1 MNVLIIDDQPDVVE
15 GMLSGINWTEL
26 QIKNVY
32 HAYDILRAKEIIL
45 KNIIN
50 IMLCDI
56 EMPLGSGLDLYE
68 WVAEFYPDIKCIFL
82 TSHEDF
88 SYAQKALR
96 LGSFDYLIQPAP
108 YTAIET
114 AIKKASIQIKK
125 EQKQKQYSIY
135 GTYISE
141 REMDLLD
148 MLLKDYL
155 NSSQPLSDNLL
166 NYMNTISVRLTPD
179 APCLLFLLD
188 LVKQNPAKPELDQ
201 SLLRYIVHLSL
212 IHI

>member
-1 MNVLIIDDQPDVVE
+1 
-15 GMLSGINWTEL
+15 
-26 QIKNVY
+26 
-32 HAYDILRAKEIIL
+32 
-45 KNIIN
+45 
-50 IMLCDI
+50 
-56 EMPLGSGLDLYE
+56 
-68 WVAEFYPDIKCIFL
+68 
-82 TSHEDF
+82 
-88 SYAQKALR
+88 
-96 LGSFDYLIQPAP
+96 
-108 YTAIET
+108 
-114 AIKKASIQIKK
+114 
-125 EQKQKQYSIY
+125 IY

-201 SLLRYIVHLSL
+201 SLLRYIVHNVLSEML
-212 IHI
+212 EDFSKKILFCRLKENLFAADLYESHETAADMAVPYL